1 MQHAIFYVIKKRTK
15 IEYICICLICVKKQG
30 KGKATLLTQWIR
42 IRLSLQGTWVQILVW
57 EGSAFH
63 CRGHG
68 FKFWSGK
75 IPHASEKLSLVR
87 HNFWAQA
94 VGSVSP
100 SEWAPVLQALKP
112 VPLEPMLGNKKSHCN
127 EKPVHCNEERPLF
140 SATRESWS
148 TAKKKMQYS
157 QK

>member
-75 IPHASEKLSLVR
+75 DLPFIAGDM
-87 HNFWAQA
+87 
-94 VGSVSP
+94 GSNSG
-100 SEWAPVLQALKP
+100 
-112 VPLEPMLGNKKSHCN
+112 LGRFHMPQRN
-127 EKPVHCNEERPLF
+127 
-140 SATRESWS
+140 
-148 TAKKKMQYS
+148 
-157 QK
+157 